1 MEKLSAMKYRHLH
14 HASVRHLGAVLG
26 AFAALLGW
34 SNPRAA
40 EPDPRWSARLGY
52 AQASF
57 DTQSTITV
65 AGAPTA
71 GASVTID
78 DQEVLLGD
86 VGYALND
93 HWTARLAVGAPIDL
107 PVNASGSLRAPGSPL
122 GGTLGEI
129 QVAPVVVSILYAPRD
144 FGRLEPYVGAGVAYA
159 WIREARGADVQSL
172 QATSEWGLVVQAGCE
187 ATLSRR
193 WSAFVDARK
202 LYVDTAVSGTIAP
215 LGGVP
220 VAASVDL
227 DPLILNAGIGYRF

>member
-1 MEKLSAMKYRHLH
+1 MNIGLFPCE
-14 HASVRHLGAVLG
+14 SVRQVGAVLG
-26 AFAALLGW
+26 AFAALLAW
-34 SNPRAA
+34 STSGAA
-40 EPDPRWSARLGY
+40 EADARWSARLGY

-57 DTQSTITV
+57 DTKSTITV
-65 AGAPTA
+65 AGAPAA
-71 GASVTID
+71 GASVAIA
-78 DQEVLLGD
+78 DQQVLLGD
-86 VGYALND
+86 VGYAVND

-122 GGTLGEI
+122 GGTLGEV
-129 QVAPVVVSILYAPRD
+129 QVAPVVVSVLYAPRD

-159 WIREARGADVQSL
+159 WMREAQGVAVQSL
-172 QATSEWGLVVQAGCE
+172 QATSEWGVVVQAGCE
-187 ATLSRR
+187 AALSRR

-202 LYVDTAVSGTIAP
+202 LYVGTSVSGVVAQ